1 MGLFTRRQ
9 TRTTD
14 TATKEFVDDVVLRAL
29 LTGEDITPE
38 NALSIPVIAS
48 AVNRISTMVAI
59 LPIKLYKRGKSA
71 EGKPTTECLD
81 DDNRVYLLNVDSG
94 DTLDQFA
101 TKKRLARDYL
111 LEKGAFLYIER
122 NRKGGDPTALKYVPA
137 RQITAVINDVN
148 PLHKDGRYSV
158 LGQQYEQFDFVGVL
172 RDTDDGF
179 LGVPLTKQINDVLAT
194 SFNNTLY
201 ELGIVKKGG
210 SKKGFLQSD
219 KVLDKDAMTALKKAW
234 QDLYANTSENVVI
247 LNSGLKFQEANDTAR
262 EMQVNERKKTLHD
275 ELLEVFAI
283 TQGSTFD
290 DFFRD
295 AVLPVLE
302 AIESALN
309 KSLLL
314 ETEKKDHFFAFDKR
328 EVLKAELQARFESYK
343 IASEIGVFTK
353 NEIRES
359 ENLAPIDGL
368 DIVSMGLGDVV
379 FDVKTKQY
387 YTPNTGDT
395 KTFDGEGDG
404 TTDDANAEE
413 QTK

>member
-1 MGLFTRRQ
+1 MGLFGRRE

-29 LTGEDITPE
+29 LTGEDIDATK
-38 NALSIPVIAS
+38 ALSIPVIAS

-71 EGKPTTECLD
+71 EGKPTTETVD

-122 NRKGGDPTALKYVPA
+122 KRQGDDPVALKYVPA
-137 RQITAVINDVN
+137 SQITATINDVN
-148 PLHKDGRYSV
+148 PLKKDGRYLV
-158 LGQQYEQFDFVGVL
+158 MGQQYEQFDFVGVL

-219 KVLDKDAMTALKKAW
+219 KVLDKDAMSALKRAW

-275 ELLEVFAI
+275 ELLEVFGI
-283 TQGSTFD
+283 VSTDFD

-309 KSLLL
+309 KSLLT
-314 ETEKKDHFFAFDKR
+314 EVEKKDHYFAFDKR

-353 NEIRES
+353 NEIREA

-368 DIVSMGLGDVV
+368 DVVSMGLGDVV
-379 FDVKTKQY
+379 FDVKSKTY

-395 KTFDGEGDG
+395 KNFDDG
-404 TTDDANAEE
+404 KADDANTEE